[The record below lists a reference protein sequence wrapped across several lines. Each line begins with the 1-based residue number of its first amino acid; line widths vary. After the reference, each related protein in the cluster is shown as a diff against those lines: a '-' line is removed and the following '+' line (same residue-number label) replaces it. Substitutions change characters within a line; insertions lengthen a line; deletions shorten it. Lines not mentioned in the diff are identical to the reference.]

1 MDLTSNHEIDVSKA
15 SKSILKEWKIV
26 CGCIGAGGF
35 LSLLHIFNSTPV
47 YQSVF
52 KIVLDKGRDNALP
65 ALLSESG
72 DLTSLLGIV
81 KTSRGD
87 SINNEIAILNSPSVL
102 MPVFEYYKEAA
113 GLNSKGTSSIQFE
126 NWVSSVVIEKEKGTS
141 VLDVRFNTTYKELAV
156 PVANLISKTYQEY
169 SNRGRQR
176 ELSNLSEYLMDQIN
190 QTKKRAVLSSR
201 KSLEYGY
208 NNGLS
213 LLDGLP
219 IVSTVKRENGDS
231 SAGQS
236 NIEIVRTGILQK
248 IRSLNIQIEDAKKL
262 AIAPYT
268 MHQNYLIL
276 TNQQFTKS

>member
-1 MDLTSNHEIDVSKA
+1 M
-15 SKSILKEWKIV
+15 KEWKIV

-169 SNRGRQR
+169 SNRK
-176 ELSNLSEYLMDQIN
+176 
-190 QTKKRAVLSSR
+190 TK
-201 KSLEYGY
+201 
-208 NNGLS
+208 
-213 LLDGLP
+213 
-219 IVSTVKRENGDS
+219 
-231 SAGQS
+231 
-236 NIEIVRTGILQK
+236 RTF
-248 IRSLNIQIEDAKKL
+248 KL
-262 AIAPYT
+262 V
-268 MHQNYLIL
+268 
-276 TNQQFTKS
+276 

>member
-1 MDLTSNHEIDVSKA
+1 
-15 SKSILKEWKIV
+15 
-26 CGCIGAGGF
+26 
-35 LSLLHIFNSTPV
+35 
-47 YQSVF
+47 
-52 KIVLDKGRDNALP
+52 
-65 ALLSESG
+65 
-72 DLTSLLGIV
+72 
-81 KTSRGD
+81 
-87 SINNEIAILNSPSVL
+87 

-268 MHQNYLIL
+268 VRII
-276 TNQQFTKS
+276 